1 MVFTR
6 SFITKRG
13 PQNISHK
20 THSKPHNAMG
30 GSILLQKGGSGV
42 GSSYSSLENRME
54 TIGSGLKHLVNLRNL
69 EMRPPSLGTSKP
81 KNISF

>member
-1 MVFTR
+1 MVLIH

-13 PQNISHK
+13 TQQIGHK
-20 THSKPHNAMG
+20 IHRKSHNAMG

-42 GSSYSSLENRME
+42 GSSYSSLENRIE

>member
-1 MVFTR
+1 MVLMR
-6 SFITKRG
+6 SFIIKQGTQQIG
-13 PQNISHK
+13 HK
-20 THSKPHNAMG
+20 IHRKPHIAMG

-42 GSSYSSLENRME
+42 GSSYSSLENRIE